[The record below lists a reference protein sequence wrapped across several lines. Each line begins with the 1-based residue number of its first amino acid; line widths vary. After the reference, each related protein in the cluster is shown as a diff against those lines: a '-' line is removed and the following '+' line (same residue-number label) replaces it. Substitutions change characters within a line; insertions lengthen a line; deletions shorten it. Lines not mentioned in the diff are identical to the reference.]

1 MYDEATRNEEL
12 VKEISDLKE
21 KIKKLEHWE
30 TQYKQLELK
39 LAERKNQFNALRNP
53 SLADV
58 VLSGRDGAILTCK
71 DAFARRFGRNKDEL
85 IGENIWALF
94 PPESRESGQRL
105 LAKVFEEGEPI
116 RMEDEQQGFWN
127 RSVFYPVLS
136 ADESVGSVLI
146 CAEDVT
152 ERKNDRKSIEQDE
165 RSYQE
170 LVQST
175 NCIILRWKRNGEITF
190 LNKYGLSFFGFSE
203 REVLGRNVLGTIVP
217 YTEEKGRDLA
227 VLMKQ
232 LFEHPATF
240 EKNINQNIC
249 RDGRRV
255 WISWINRAVFDDE
268 GRAVEMFSIGQDIT
282 EQKQAEE
289 ALRENEEK
297 YRLIAENMTDVIA
310 IMDMNLRF
318 RFISPSVTRLRGLT
332 VEEALTQSL
341 EQILTPESRQV
352 VQSVIEEEMQREAI
366 GAADPFRVRIFE
378 LEEYRKDMSTL
389 WVELSVSFLRD
400 QDGRATGILSVS
412 RDISDRKKV
421 EQTLA
426 YRTMLLE
433 AQSETS
439 VDGILAVD
447 NEGHVILSNKRFADM
462 WKIPQ
467 HLLEKKSN
475 KVLLEYV
482 AAQLKCP
489 DEFIRRVAFLYDHP
503 DEKDWDEIE
512 FVDGRYFDRYSLP
525 LISVNGKDLGR
536 IWFFR
541 DITERKRIESAL
553 RESQR
558 SLKEIVDFLPDATFV
573 IDKDGKVT
581 AWNRAI
587 EEMTGVRAED
597 MIGRDNYE
605 YTIPF
610 YGERRPILIDL
621 ALLSDEEFLKGHY
634 DNIVWRGGVLQGEV
648 FVPETYGGKGAYL
661 WGNASRLYDGDARII
676 GAVES
681 IRDVTDR
688 KAVGEALRAS
698 ETRYQSIFESTGT
711 GMLIEEEDMTITFV
725 NAEFEK
731 ITGYTRQEIE
741 GKRKWTEFIHES
753 DLERMIRQHKLRRI
767 NHNLTEKSYEFRL
780 VRKDGEIRNILVTVD
795 LIPGTQKSVASLMDV
810 SEHRKAEEKSRE
822 LEKRLQRAEKM
833 EALGLMAGGVAHDL
847 NNVLGVLMGYSELLQ
862 YYIEESSPAR
872 PYAIKIMDAAERA
885 SAIIED
891 MLTLARRGVQSKV
904 VVNLNAMIRDFLK
917 TPEFERITAFHPGV
931 RIETDLE
938 AELLN
943 IMGAPVQLGKT
954 IMNLVANAAEAMPKG
969 GRLTIKTRNRY
980 MDRPVQGYDEVR
992 EGDYAFFSISDTGEG
1007 ISAYDIKR
1015 IFEPFYTKKVMGRS
1029 GTGLGLSVVWGTVK
1043 DHNGYIDVQSKEG
1056 EGSTFSLY
1064 FPVTREEGFSEGQ
1077 LPLSVS
1083 ENKGKGEMILIVDD
1097 IREQR
1102 ELAGRMLERLN
1113 YRVEIISSGEAA
1125 LEYLKDHSAD
1135 LVVLDMIM
1143 DPGMDGLETYRKI
1156 LETHPGQKAIIVSGF
1171 SETARVKEAQALGAG
1186 AYVRKPYT
1194 LERLGLAVR
1203 QELAR

>member
-1 MYDEATRNEEL
+1 
-12 VKEISDLKE
+12 
-21 KIKKLEHWE
+21 
-30 TQYKQLELK
+30 
-39 LAERKNQFNALRNP
+39 
-53 SLADV
+53 
-58 VLSGRDGAILTCK
+58 
-71 DAFARRFGRNKDEL
+71 
-85 IGENIWALF
+85 
-94 PPESRESGQRL
+94 
-105 LAKVFEEGEPI
+105 
-116 RMEDEQQGFWN
+116 
-127 RSVFYPVLS
+127 
-136 ADESVGSVLI
+136 
-146 CAEDVT
+146 
-152 ERKNDRKSIEQDE
+152 
-165 RSYQE
+165 
-170 LVQST
+170 
-175 NCIILRWKRNGEITF
+175 
-190 LNKYGLSFFGFSE
+190 
-203 REVLGRNVLGTIVP
+203 
-217 YTEEKGRDLA
+217 
-227 VLMKQ
+227 MK
-232 LFEHPATF
+232 
-240 EKNINQNIC
+240 
-249 RDGRRV
+249 
-255 WISWINRAVFDDE
+255 
-268 GRAVEMFSIGQDIT
+268 
-282 EQKQAEE
+282 
-289 ALRENEEK
+289 
-297 YRLIAENMTDVIA
+297 
-310 IMDMNLRF
+310 
-318 RFISPSVTRLRGLT
+318 
-332 VEEALTQSL
+332 
-341 EQILTPESRQV
+341 
-352 VQSVIEEEMQREAI
+352 
-366 GAADPFRVRIFE
+366 
-378 LEEYRKDMSTL
+378 
-389 WVELSVSFLRD
+389 
-400 QDGRATGILSVS
+400 
-412 RDISDRKKV
+412 
-421 EQTLA
+421 
-426 YRTMLLE
+426 
-433 AQSETS
+433 TS
-439 VDGILAVD
+439 
-447 NEGHVILSNKRFADM
+447 
-462 WKIPQ
+462 
-467 HLLEKKSN
+467 

-482 AAQLKCP
+482 SAQLKYP

-503 DEKDWDEIE
+503 DEKDWNEIE
-512 FVDGRYFDRYSLP
+512 FVDGRYFDRYSSP
-525 LISVNGKDLGR
+525 LISVDGKDLGR

-541 DITERKRIESAL
+541 DITERKRIEATL

-587 EEMTGVRAED
+587 EEMTGVRAEN
-597 MIGRDNYE
+597 MIGRDNDE

-648 FVPETYGGKGAYL
+648 FVPGTYGGKGAYL

-676 GAVES
+676 GAIES

-767 NHNLTEKSYEFRL
+767 NHNLTEKSYEFRF
-780 VRKDGEIRNILVTVD
+780 VRKDGEIRDIFLTVD

-862 YYIEESSPAR
+862 YYIEESNPAR

-904 VVNLNAMIRDFLK
+904 AVNLNAMIRDFLN

-931 RIETDLE
+931 RIETDME

-992 EGDYAFFSISDTGEG
+992 EGDYAFLSISDTGQG

-1077 LPLSVS
+1077 LSLSVS
-1083 ENKGKGEMILIVDD
+1083 DNKGKGETILIVDD
-1097 IREQR
+1097 IQEQR

-1113 YRVEIISSGEAA
+1113 YRVQIISSGEAA

-1171 SETARVKEAQALGAG
+1171 SETGRVKEAQALGAG

-1203 QELAR
+1203 QELDR